1 MTELQKDT
9 MLANILE
16 QVQSQITY
24 LVEQDLIEE
33 SLALYKEWEE
43 HFDESIRQLEI
54 ITIIDLTTIWH
65 IVTDK
70 EEGVCLIYKRKWLCN
85 VTDNTQIKTWLDY
98 RQGTGYPLLF
108 YV

>member
-1 MTELQKDT
+1 

-54 ITIIDLTTIWH
+54 ITIIDLTTI
-65 IVTDK
+65 
-70 EEGVCLIYKRKWLCN
+70 
-85 VTDNTQIKTWLDY
+85 
-98 RQGTGYPLLF
+98 
-108 YV
+108 